1 MERIRSDRILTQNGV
16 QAGYVYFENG
26 RTAAVTAQELPFE
39 REWDRTGMIVS
50 PGFVELHTHGGAGH
64 DFLGSAADIVAGCNF
79 HLTHGATTVCPSL
92 SAAPFDRMRQAVLE
106 AKKAQRD
113 PALLPNLPGVHM
125 EGPYLSPEQCGAQC
139 VDFMSDPVPEQ
150 YEGLLAEAG
159 DAVARWT
166 YAPERDADGRFCRY
180 LREHGVLPSAGHT
193 NAVYGDMRVAEQNGC
208 RLVTHLYSCTSTVTR
223 KQGFRSLGVI
233 ETAFLSDEMNVELI
247 ADGKHLPP
255 ELIQMI
261 LKIKGLEHV
270 TVCSDSLALA
280 GTNVTHGWMVNTEF
294 IIEDGVCKLKDR
306 SAFAGSIASADVLV
320 RVLTQQVGLALP
332 QAVQLASRNPARLMG
347 WNKGVLAPGY
357 DADIVVFDED
367 IRICDA
373 FVMGKQVF
381 SA

>member
-79 HLTHGATTVCPSL
+79 HLMHGATTVCPSL

-150 YEGLLAEAG
+150 YEGLLSEAG

-233 ETAFLSDEMNVELI
+233 ESAFLSDEMCVELI

-332 QAVQLASRNPARLMG
+332 QAVQLAARNPARLMG

>member
-16 QAGYVYFENG
+16 QEGYVYFENG
-26 RTAAVTAQELPFE
+26 RIAAVTAQELPFE

-79 HLTHGATTVCPSL
+79 HLMHGATTVCPSL

-150 YEGLLAEAG
+150 YERLLAEAG

-332 QAVQLASRNPARLMG
+332 QAVQLAARNPARLMG

>member
-79 HLTHGATTVCPSL
+79 HLMHGATTVCPSL

-180 LREHGVLPSAGHT
+180 LCEHGVLPSAGHT
-193 NAVYGDMRVAEQNGC
+193 NAVYGDMRVAEENGC

-233 ETAFLSDEMNVELI
+233 ESAFLSDEMNVELI

-255 ELIQMI
+255 ELIKMI

-294 IIEDGVCKLKDR
+294 IIEDGVCELKDR

-332 QAVQLASRNPARLMG
+332 QAVQLAARNPARLMG

>member
-1 MERIRSDRILTQNGV
+1 MERIRSDRILTENGV

-79 HLTHGATTVCPSL
+79 HLMHGATTVCPSL

-233 ETAFLSDEMNVELI
+233 ESAFLSDEMCVELI

-332 QAVQLASRNPARLMG
+332 QAVQLAARNPARLMG

>member
-79 HLTHGATTVCPSL
+79 HLMHGATTVCPSL

-150 YEGLLAEAG
+150 YEGLLSEAG

-233 ETAFLSDEMNVELI
+233 ESAFLSDEMNVELI
-247 ADGKHLPP
+247 ADSKHLPP
-255 ELIQMI
+255 ELIKMI

-332 QAVQLASRNPARLMG
+332 QAVQLAARNPARLMG

>member
-1 MERIRSDRILTQNGV
+1 MERIRSDRILTESGV
-16 QAGYVYFENG
+16 QAGYVYIENG
-26 RTAAVTAQELPFE
+26 RIAAVTAQELPFE
-39 REWDRTGMIVS
+39 REWDRTGLIVS

-92 SAAPFDRMRQAVLE
+92 SAAQFERMRQAVLE
-106 AKKAQRD
+106 ARQAQQD
-113 PALLPNLPGVHM
+113 EALLPNLPGVHM

-139 VDFMSDPVPEQ
+139 TDFMSDPAPEQ

-233 ETAFLSDEMNVELI
+233 ESAFLSDEMCVELI

-332 QAVQLASRNPARLMG
+332 QAVQLAARNPARLMG
-347 WNKGVLAPGY
+347 WNKGVLTEGY
-357 DADIVVFDED
+357 DADIVVFDDD
-367 IRICDA
+367 IHICDA
-373 FVMGKQVF
+373 FVMGRQVF

>member
-79 HLTHGATTVCPSL
+79 HLMHGATTVCPSL

-150 YEGLLAEAG
+150 YEGLLSEAG

-233 ETAFLSDEMNVELI
+233 ESAFLSDEMNVELI

-255 ELIQMI
+255 ELIKMI

-332 QAVQLASRNPARLMG
+332 QAVQLAARNPARLMG

>member
-79 HLTHGATTVCPSL
+79 HLMHGATTVCPSL

-150 YEGLLAEAG
+150 YEGLLSEAG

-233 ETAFLSDEMNVELI
+233 ESAFLSDEMNVELI
-247 ADGKHLPP
+247 ADSKHLPP
-255 ELIQMI
+255 ELIKMI

-332 QAVQLASRNPARLMG
+332 QAVQLAVRNPARLMG